1 MPVRMINLTC
11 TNCGASLDVDL
22 DNMIVYCPF
31 CGQKLMIDADQL
43 SNIIEQ
49 KELTKRK
56 DLEYKHEKDM
66 AEMKQKQSKSDFG
79 QAMLTLFI
87 ILLLFFILG
96 FLQKINLL

>member
-22 DNMIVYCPF
+22 DNMMVHCPF

-43 SNIIEQ
+43 SDIIEQ

-66 AEMKQKQSKSDFG
+66 KEMEYKQKSKSLKKLAIWYIIF
-79 QAMLTLFI
+79 FI
-87 ILLLFFILG
+87 ILCILFVFVKSIGL
-96 FLQKINLL
+96 